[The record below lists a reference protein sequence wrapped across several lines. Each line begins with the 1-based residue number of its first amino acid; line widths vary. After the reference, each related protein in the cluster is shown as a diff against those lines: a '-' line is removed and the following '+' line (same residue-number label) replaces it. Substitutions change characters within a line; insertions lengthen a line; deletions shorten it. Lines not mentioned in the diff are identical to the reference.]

1 MNMKIRKGDRV
12 MVVRGS
18 AEDKG
23 KIGEVIRVEPDK
35 MRVVVQGV
43 NIRKKHQKQTQSHGR
58 TIPSGIIEFE
68 GPIHV
73 SNVVLINPKDNK
85 PTKIKIERKDGK
97 RIRVSK
103 RTGDKIDKG
112 QSGGEK

>member
-1 MNMKIRKGDRV
+1 MKMKIRKGDRV
-12 MVVRGS
+12 MVVRGGP
-18 AEDKG
+18 EDKG
-23 KIGEVIRVEPDK
+23 KVGEVIRVEPAT

-43 NIRKKHQKQTQSHGR
+43 NLRKKHQKQTQSHGK

-85 PTKIKIERKDGK
+85 PTKVKLQVKDGK
-97 RIRVSK
+97 RVRISK
-103 RTGDKIDKG
+103 RTGEKID
-112 QSGGEK
+112 

>member
-1 MNMKIRKGDRV
+1 MKMKIRKGDRV
-12 MVVRGS
+12 KVVRGS
-18 AEDKG
+18 STDKG
-23 KIGEVIRVEPDK
+23 KVGEVIRVEPDT

-43 NIRKKHQKQTQSHGR
+43 NLIKKHQKETQSHGK
-58 TIPSGIIEFE
+58 TIPSGILEFE

-85 PTKIKIERKDGK
+85 PTKVKIERKDGE

-103 RTGDKIDKG
+103 RTGEKID
-112 QSGGEK
+112 